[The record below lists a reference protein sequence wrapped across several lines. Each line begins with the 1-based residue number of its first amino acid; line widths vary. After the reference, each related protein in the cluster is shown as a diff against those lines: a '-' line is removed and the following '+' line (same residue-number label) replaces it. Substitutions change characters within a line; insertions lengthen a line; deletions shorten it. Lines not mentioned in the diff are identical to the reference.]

1 MLKSISI
8 LLIVPFALFGENLTQ
23 LIELSKNNKMI
34 DSSKITIESTK
45 DSYESVKNSYM
56 PKFSV
61 GAGYSN
67 NSYEAY
73 SYPENS
79 VSVNGSV
86 AYTLYDGGKKGNTYD
101 SY

>member
-1 MLKSISI
+1 MRWCR
-8 LLIVPFALFGENLTQ
+8 FT
-23 LIELSKNNKMI
+23 LSKNNKMI

-86 AYTLYDGGKKGNTYD
+86 AYTLYDGAISWKSSK
-101 SY
+101 